1 MTEQRLKVRGGGRSS
16 ATDQTVRR
24 KHSHSGLKVN
34 PAALQ

>member
-24 KHSHSGLKVN
+24 EHSHSGLKVN